1 MLDTCWWHSGQFMR
15 AIGTLPAQ
23 HQATVARAL
32 RLPLIPIPHE
42 IVPLDSARPAR
53 RVLGTGEPQG
63 LTTRP
68 HEHNGGVRVAGL
80 WSPSTLAAIGSFLS
94 RSEET
99 VRVLFC
105 SRDRGGT
112 A

>member
-1 MLDTCWWHSGQFMR
+1 MR
-15 AIGTLPAQ
+15 RSP
-23 HQATVARAL
+23 ARAVTAAP
-32 RLPLIPIPHE
+32 RLPLALVEHE
-42 IVPLDSARPAR
+42 VAPLNPARPAR